1 MRDLGLPASTER
13 SDEGRGF
20 RNIKLLEVKNITVT
34 FETDEGIVKAVDDV
48 SFHID
53 RNEIVGLVGESGCG
67 KSVTALSILRLIPLP
82 YGRIETGEIL
92 FYGKNLLDLNH
103 KEMRKIRG
111 RAISMIFQEPGSALS
126 PLHTI
131 GRQMVET
138 ILLHKDI
145 TKKNAWNIAE
155 TWLEKVKISD
165 PGERMFAY
173 PYQLSGGMQQRVM
186 IAMALMLEPDLVIAD
201 EPTTALDVTIQA
213 QVFELVREMR
223 RFNTSMLLI
232 THDMGVI
239 WEMCDRVLVMYAS
252 RVVEEG
258 NRDDIFSKPT
268 HPYTIG
274 LLESIPK
281 LSVTPPP
288 PSMGDKGGGRL
299 KAIPGQVPS
308 ALNYPSGCHF
318 FDRCPDAFDR
328 CRNEKPKLIDLGN
341 GHKAACFLRTN

>member
-1 MRDLGLPASTER
+1 M
-13 SDEGRGF
+13 
-20 RNIKLLEVKNITVT
+20 LEVKNITVT

-82 YGRIETGEIL
+82 YGRIETGKIL
-92 FYGKNLLDLNH
+92 FYGKNLLDLNP

-138 ILLHKDI
+138 ILLHKNI
-145 TKKNAWNIAE
+145 TRKEAWNIAE
-155 TWLEKVKISD
+155 TWLEKVEISD
-165 PGERMFAY
+165 PRERMFAY

-281 LSVTPPP
+281 LSV
-288 PSMGDKGGGRL
+288 GEDRL

>member
-1 MRDLGLPASTER
+1 M
-13 SDEGRGF
+13 
-20 RNIKLLEVKNITVT
+20 LEVKNITVT

-82 YGRIETGEIL
+82 YGRIETGKIL
-92 FYGKNLLDLNH
+92 FYGKNLLDLNP

-138 ILLHKDI
+138 ILLHKNI
-145 TKKNAWNIAE
+145 TRKEAWNIAE
-155 TWLEKVKISD
+155 TWLEKVEISD
-165 PGERMFAY
+165 PRERMFAY

-252 RVVEEG
+252 KIVEEG
-258 NRDDIFSKPT
+258 NRDDIFSNPA
-268 HPYTIG
+268 HPYTIA

-281 LSVTPPP
+281 LSVNE
-288 PSMGDKGGGRL
+288 GRL

-328 CRNEKPKLIDLGN
+328 CRNEKPELIDLGN
-341 GHKAACFLRTN
+341 GHRAACFLAKNEL